1 MQEKGSSKHDEC
13 VALSLRTKQ
22 TLIRLKESVC
32 VCVCV
37 FVSVYV
43 KMWLVHIVEEI
54 LDSASQNGVFLLII
68 III

>member
-1 MQEKGSSKHDEC
+1 M
-13 VALSLRTKQ
+13 
-22 TLIRLKESVC
+22 
-32 VCVCV
+32 CVCV

-68 III
+68 IINLKTSIICYSYRTEGRVRI